1 MAFPRPFV
9 APSQTL
15 SFQKELFRHALR
27 NCGMKR
33 AYGFGE
39 NVDLSSYWPK
49 GLAFILTTGV
59 EQIETVKAI
68 RFYNCL

>member
-1 MAFPRPFV
+1 
-9 APSQTL
+9 
-15 SFQKELFRHALR
+15 
-27 NCGMKR
+27 MKR